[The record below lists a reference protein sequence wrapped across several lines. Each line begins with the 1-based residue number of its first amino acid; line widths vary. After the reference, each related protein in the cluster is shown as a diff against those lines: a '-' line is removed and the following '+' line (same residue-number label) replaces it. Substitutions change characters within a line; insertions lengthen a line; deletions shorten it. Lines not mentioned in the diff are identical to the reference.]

1 MNYRFSGHES
11 FPCRYAWLPKAFQAV
26 EDDPKIF
33 ADEEKAMVKLGVGK
47 NMVRAIRFWVQV
59 AGVAESSKGE
69 YAVTSFGEAIFSQNG
84 LDPFLE
90 DISTLWLIHWNF
102 STHVD
107 DPLFAWDFLLN
118 SWQHP
123 EISRSEVLRA
133 FQKEAERHER
143 TLSPVTLEQHFDIF
157 LHTYIPTRSPKGEI
171 LEDNLDCP
179 LVELELIQTVG
190 ERKLESGKRETI
202 FAFRREEKPEIS
214 AALFHYC
221 LDDFW
226 NKRRPHEKTISFR
239 DVSVSAGSPG
249 QIFKLPEWNL
259 RERLELIEKES
270 KGAFVYQ
277 ESAGMQRI
285 TRSGLS
291 QKELLERIYASE
303 DVRI

>member
-1 MNYRFSGHES
+1 MSYRFSGHES

-33 ADEEKAMVKLGVGK
+33 ADEEKAIVKLGVGK

-69 YAVTSFGEAIFSQNG
+69 FASTNFGKAIFSQNG
-84 LDPFLE
+84 FDPFLE
-90 DISTLWLIHWNF
+90 DIRTLWLIHWNF

-118 SWQHP
+118 NWQHP
-123 EISRSEVLRA
+123 DISRSEVLRA

-143 TLSPVTLEQHFDIF
+143 ILSPVTLEQHFDIF

-171 LEDNLDCP
+171 LEDNLDSP
-179 LVELELIQTVG
+179 LVELDLIQAVG
-190 ERKLESGKRETI
+190 ERKLESGKREAI
-202 FAFRREEKPEIS
+202 YAFRREEKPEIR
-214 AALFHYC
+214 AELFHYC
-221 LDDFW
+221 LNDFW
-226 NKRRPHEKTISFR
+226 NKRQPHEKTISFR
-239 DVSVSAGSPG
+239 DVAVSHGSPG

-259 RERLELIEKES
+259 RERLELIEQES

-277 ESAGMQRI
+277 ESAAMQRI

-291 QKELLERIYASE
+291 QEELLARIYAPE
-303 DVRI
+303 DINV